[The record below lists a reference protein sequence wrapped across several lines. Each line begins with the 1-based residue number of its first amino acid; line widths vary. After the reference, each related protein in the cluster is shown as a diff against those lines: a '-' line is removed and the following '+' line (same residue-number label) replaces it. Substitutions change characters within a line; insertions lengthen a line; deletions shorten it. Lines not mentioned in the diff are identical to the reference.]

1 MIIIQQ
7 SKHIL
12 RPLMQRKIL
21 FNHLSNPFLLVAIGS
36 AEDLQVFAYLVRFED
51 FFPIKCHSLYDFLL
65 NARR

>member
-51 FFPIKCHSLYDFLL
+51 FFPIK
-65 NARR
+65 